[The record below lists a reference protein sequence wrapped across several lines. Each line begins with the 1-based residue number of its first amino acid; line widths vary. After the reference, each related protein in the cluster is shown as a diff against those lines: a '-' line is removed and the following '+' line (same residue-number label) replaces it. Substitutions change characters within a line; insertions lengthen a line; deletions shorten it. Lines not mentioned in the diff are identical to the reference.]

1 MDEQVSKSKKL
12 DLKWEL
18 FKKFQDDLLE
28 KDKLE
33 NLHFNTLAATS
44 IGDFASINTLVVK
57 HQRDHKNTPNWL
69 LPPYEVA

>member
-1 MDEQVSKSKKL
+1 LDEQVSKSKKL

-57 HQRDHKNTPNWL
+57 H
-69 LPPYEVA
+69 